1 MQNDSITEELTI
13 TSFNF
18 LKNHFVF
25 LAMKLVSSQIRK
37 FAPQKFTRKYPPE
50 RGFKIKIGPNRKNN
64 LFTTESKL
72 VIINKHRAYSGV
84 HFVKRS
90 VVLD

>member
-25 LAMKLVSSQIRK
+25 LAMKLVSSHWK
-37 FAPQKFTRKYPPE
+37 TWE
-50 RGFKIKIGPNRKNN
+50 
-64 LFTTESKL
+64 
-72 VIINKHRAYSGV
+72 
-84 HFVKRS
+84 
-90 VVLD
+90 